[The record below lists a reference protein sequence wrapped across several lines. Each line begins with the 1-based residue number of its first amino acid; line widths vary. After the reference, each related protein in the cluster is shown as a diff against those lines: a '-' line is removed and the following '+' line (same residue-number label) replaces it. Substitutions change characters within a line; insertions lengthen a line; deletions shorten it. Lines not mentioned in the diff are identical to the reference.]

1 MLIEQC
7 ETMFAGAPSS
17 FFEKEVTNKEITF
30 YALKGNDLESDGYI
44 SIENLQQ
51 VQIKAG
57 KRNKID
63 KFVLKAG
70 DVVLLARGQS
80 MRCCLVTE
88 EVAKRSLI
96 ATANFI
102 VLRFKAEQKGEFLV
116 SYLNSVV
123 GKQKLNHSSIS
134 SSTNTIKSLSLGG
147 LKKLEIPFPSLE
159 KQQQI
164 AHLFHANVSAQRA
177 TLKLIEEQK
186 KTVEVKIVNLM
197 QEA

>member
-17 FFEKEVTNKEITF
+17 FFEKEATDKDIIF
-30 YALKGNDLESDGYI
+30 CALKGNDLESDGYI
-44 SIENLQQ
+44 SIANLQQ
-51 VQIKAG
+51 VKVKAG
-57 KRNKID
+57 KKID
-63 KFVLKAG
+63 KFVLIAG

-134 SSTNTIKSLSLGG
+134 SSTDTIKSLSLGG

-177 TLKLIEEQK
+177 ALRLIEEQK
-186 KTVEVKIVNLM
+186 KTVEVKIVSLM